1 MHVKN
6 SLRSYRKYI
15 CASVLY
21 GILFAVPLACSSP
34 PAQVELVKPQ
44 TLALDFVEV
53 AKIATPAVVSIRV
66 KIPASSY
73 SAFNPRGEKGEDSL
87 DLFNDNFWQQFF
99 GMPKQSPNGKKDPQ
113 EQVGQASGFIVSP
126 NGYILTNNHVISD
139 AKEISA
145 MLVDG
150 REFPAKVI
158 GQDKNTDIAVLKIE
172 AENLPYLK
180 LGDSD
185 DLQQGQW
192 AIAIGNP
199 LGLQASLTVGVISA
213 TGRDNLDIAT
223 IEDFI
228 QTDAAINR
236 GNSGGPLLDMK
247 GEVVGINTAIV
258 SNQGNGGYMG
268 IGFAIPSNIAQN
280 IMDQLISN
288 GSATR
293 GFIGVTL
300 QKIDQNLALA
310 FGLEKMEGAL
320 ISDISKGSPADK
332 AGLRQGDIVLK
343 YDSHPVAHISALRKA
358 VSFMKPGAKLNL
370 TVLRDGKK
378 IDIPIE
384 VGSFPDNPSQLI
396 AADSKLGLDVEDIKP
411 EYSQKMGLNGMKGV
425 LITQVRPGSP
435 SYVAG
440 IRPGAIL
447 VAVNQLNVTSVE
459 EFNQALK
466 KAEPDK
472 PILLLVKQG
481 GFTRYVSIKIN

>member
-1 MHVKN
+1 MHFKN
-6 SLRSYRKYI
+6 SLRSYSKHI
-15 CASVLY
+15 CTSVLL
-21 GILFAVPLACSSP
+21 GSLFALPLSCSSP
-34 PAQVELVKPQ
+34 PAPTELAKPQ

-66 KIPASSY
+66 KVGPPSY
-73 SAFNPRGEKGEDSL
+73 SAMNPRSEKADQEDPL

-99 GMPKQSPNGKKDPQ
+99 GMPKQNGKKSAQ
-113 EQVGQASGFIVSP
+113 EQIGQASGFIVSP
-126 NGYILTNNHVISD
+126 DGYILTNNHVISD
-139 AKEISA
+139 AKEITA

-150 REFPAKVI
+150 REFTAKVI
-158 GQDKNTDIAVLKIE
+158 GQDKNTDVAVLKID

-185 DLQQGQW
+185 DLQTGQW

-247 GEVVGINTAIV
+247 GEVIGINTAIV

-280 IMDQLISN
+280 IMDQLISH

-310 FGLEKMEGAL
+310 FGLKKMEGAL

-343 YDSHPVAHISALRKA
+343 YDGHPVAHISALRKA
-358 VSFMKPGAKLNL
+358 VSFMKPGSKLSL
-370 TVLRDGKK
+370 TVLRDGKT

-384 VGSFPDNPSQLI
+384 VGSFPEHPSQLI
-396 AADSKLGLDVEDIKP
+396 AADNKLGIDVEDITP
-411 EYSQKMGLNGMKGV
+411 EYSQKLGLNGTKGV

-435 SYVAG
+435 AYVAG

-447 VAVNQLNVTSVE
+447 VAVNQLTVNSVE
-459 EFNQALK
+459 EFKAALK
-466 KAEPDK
+466 KSEPDK
-472 PILLLVKQG
+472 PTLLLVKQG
-481 GFTRYVSIKIN
+481 GFTRYVSIKVN

>member
-1 MHVKN
+1 MHFKN
-6 SLRSYRKYI
+6 SLRSYSKHI
-15 CASVLY
+15 CTSVLL
-21 GILFAVPLACSSP
+21 GSLFALPLSCSSP
-34 PAQVELVKPQ
+34 PAPTELVKPQ

-66 KIPASSY
+66 KVGPPSY
-73 SAFNPRGEKGEDSL
+73 SAMNPRSEKTEQEDSL

-99 GMPKQSPNGKKDPQ
+99 GMPKQNGKKSAQ

-126 NGYILTNNHVISD
+126 DGYILTNNHVISD
-139 AKEISA
+139 AKEITA

-150 REFPAKVI
+150 REFTARVI
-158 GQDKNTDIAVLKIE
+158 GQDKNTDVAVLKID

-185 DLQQGQW
+185 DLQTGQW

-247 GEVVGINTAIV
+247 GEVIGINTAIV

-280 IMDQLISN
+280 IMDQLISH

-310 FGLEKMEGAL
+310 FGLKKMEGAL

-343 YDSHPVAHISALRKA
+343 YDDHPVAHISALRKA
-358 VSFMKPGAKLNL
+358 VSFMKPGSKLSL
-370 TVLRDGKK
+370 TVLRDGKT

-384 VGSFPDNPSQLI
+384 VGSFPEHPSQLI
-396 AADSKLGLDVEDIKP
+396 AADNKLGIDVEDITP
-411 EYSQKMGLNGMKGV
+411 EYSQKLGLNETKGV
-425 LITQVRPGSP
+425 LIMQVRPGSP
-435 SYVAG
+435 AYVAG

-447 VAVNQLNVTSVE
+447 VAVNQLTVNSVE
-459 EFNQALK
+459 EFKAALK
-466 KAEPDK
+466 KSEPDK
-472 PILLLVKQG
+472 PTLFLVKQG
-481 GFTRYVSIKIN
+481 GFTRYVSIKVN

>member
-1 MHVKN
+1 MSFK
-6 SLRSYRKYI
+6 SSKTYFF
-15 CASVLY
+15 ASVL
-21 GILFAVPLACSSP
+21 IALTSFTLPLSCA
-34 PAQVELVKPQ
+34 AQVEQEKKHAP
-44 TLALDFVEV
+44 AIDFVDV
-53 AKIATPAVVSIRV
+53 AKKAIPAVVSIRV
-66 KIPASSY
+66 KIPNSNSI
-73 SAFNPRGEKGEDSL
+73 FGLRGDKEDS
-87 DLFNDNFWQQFF
+87 DQFSDNFWQQFF
-99 GMPKQSPNGKKDPQ
+99 GLPKSNGQKNPQ
-113 EQVGQASGFIVSP
+113 DQVGQASGFIVSP
-126 NGYILTNNHVISD
+126 NGYILTNNHVVAD
-139 AKEISA
+139 AKEVTA

-158 GQDKNTDIAVLKIE
+158 GKDKNTDIAVLKID
-172 AENLPYLK
+172 AEKLPFLK
-180 LGDSD
+180 LGESD
-185 DLQQGQW
+185 DLQTGQW

-236 GNSGGPLLDMK
+236 GNSGGPLLDMN

-258 SNQGNGGYMG
+258 SNQGGYMG

-288 GSATR
+288 GTATR

-310 FGLEKMEGAL
+310 FGLDKMEGAL
-320 ISDISKGSPADK
+320 ISDVSKGSPAEK

-343 YDSHPVAHISALRKA
+343 YDTHPIAHISALRKA
-358 VSFMKPGAKLNL
+358 VSFMKPGSKLNL
-370 TVLRDGKK
+370 TVLREGKS

-384 VGSFPDNPSQLI
+384 VAMFPENPASLI
-396 AADSKLGLDVEDIKP
+396 ASDNKLGFDVEDITP
-411 EYSQKMGLNGMKGV
+411 EYAQKLGIKGLKGV

-440 IRPGAIL
+440 IRPGAVL
-447 VAVNQLNVTSVE
+447 VAVNQNEITSVN
-459 EFNQALK
+459 EFQQSLK
-466 KAEPDK
+466 NSEAGK
-472 PILLLVKQG
+472 PILLLIKQG
-481 GFTRYVSIKIN
+481 GFTRFVSIKVD